1 MTWAINHT
9 VVVTIDGINQSAYV
23 MPDSLYVRQQVGNDA
38 GVASFEIWD
47 NSGNLK
53 PGGWDVVTIA
63 IDSVTVFGGFVTGV
77 EVSAID
83 AQTGTTYTVECKD
96 WSIILDTVTVNKS
109 YGPYPSGGSMVEYS
123 DEDIVANLFT
133 TYMSGEGFDATTNVN
148 AQNLGVRIGFE
159 NVSLRAAL
167 NALAVRA
174 GADWFIDGS
183 KNLWWFNPASPGNAA
198 WAISS
203 DNPDY
208 STTYPPLRGS
218 IKRSVDTLN
227 VCNSVVV
234 VGGYEETRAT
244 ESSFFYTGRTTYTL
258 ANQPIKSVIQ
268 IRANTT
274 GAGPLPA
281 TSASSRLGFAP
292 QDSLIQDGGD
302 AWYLVDL
309 ATGTITIDSSITDE
323 MSNLDV
329 INVDYV
335 YLTQLTTTATSAA
348 SIATYGRT
356 IRRTFYNEELTSPEA
371 LEEYA
376 AQILADNAF
385 GRETISLEVAEYGL
399 LAGKLLTINVGEV
412 DVGGTEDL
420 LIEQTG
426 DRLLTEAS
434 ANIITDE
441 SEVSR
446 TFLIQQVEYRPT
458 VTAAGTFL
466 MVCAVTAGYYRS
478 TLIEALTRL
487 GQAAGLGG
495 SSGPLP
501 AIRYPGN
508 LGAIASD
515 LGEVVAGRVV
525 LTNGG
530 TAPFDWDSYNAH
542 TGVIAGLD
550 DKSTGTVPYGSFL
563 LLEGGTVRAKIG
575 NLDGLSGP
583 GTITPGGWGLWT
595 SNGYFS
601 GTVAAAVISGITGEI
616 GGWTIESKKLYT
628 SNGTIQIGSAPS
640 QVVNS
645 ANPGVRLDQSGLYGY
660 GTVGNTFALYT
671 DGRPPLISSGTI
683 TGVVYEVTTAAVL
696 RTGTVNPRVQ
706 IDNSG
711 IFAYNAAGTLKFQV
725 DAATGLLTA
734 SDGVFSGSIS
744 ASQITGGTVSG
755 GVISGGTVTGSFITG
770 GTVSGGTV
778 QGAYF
783 RTAGT
788 ELAISDSVG
797 LSFLTGT
804 AGLEN
809 SSVNWK
815 SGGTI
820 VGKMITQRDTSV
832 TANYFHI
839 SAEDT
844 PGYQGRVQLEAYGK
858 SGEGDSVL
866 LVSPGTIKLTAGDGT
881 ADILMYGT
889 NVGVAAH
896 VYPLS
901 NGAYNMGLD
910 GGFRWANVATN
921 QMLAGTVTAGTVVS
935 LSGAGSPCAMAGHW
949 VPSATNTYYLGD
961 STRAWQHLFL
971 HDGTD
976 EWRISINTSGVLTT
990 TKV

>member
-1 MTWAINHT
+1 MTWATNHT
-9 VVVTIDGINQSAYV
+9 VTVTIDSVNQSAYI
-23 MPDSLYVRQQVGNDA
+23 MPDSLYVRQQVGNDT

-63 IDSVTVFGGFVTGV
+63 IDGVTVFGGFVTGV
-77 EVSAID
+77 DVSAID
-83 AQTGTTYTVECKD
+83 TQTGTRYRVECKD
-96 WSIILDTVTVNKS
+96 WSILLDTVTVNTS
-109 YGPYPSGGSMVEYS
+109 YGPYPSGGNMVEYS
-123 DEDIVANLFT
+123 DEDIVANLFS

-208 STTYPPLRGS
+208 AATYPPLRGS

-227 VCNSVVV
+227 VCNSVVLL
-234 VGGYEETRAT
+234 GGYQDTRTT
-244 ESSFFYTGRTTYTL
+244 ESFFYYSNKTTYTI
-258 ANQPIKSVIQ
+258 ANQPIKSVVQ
-268 IRANTT
+268 VRANTT

-292 QDSLIQDGGD
+292 QDSLIEDGGD

-309 ATGTITIDSSITDE
+309 ATGTITVDASIIAQ

-371 LEEYA
+371 LDEYA
-376 AQILADNAF
+376 AQILEENAF
-385 GRETISLEVAEYGL
+385 GRETISLDVAEYGL
-399 LAGKLLTINVGEV
+399 LAGKLLTVNVGEV
-412 DVGGTEDL
+412 DIGGTEDL
-420 LIEQTG
+420 LLEQSG
-426 DRLLTEAS
+426 DRILTEAS

-458 VTAAGTFL
+458 VTAQDTYL
-466 MVCAVTAGYYRS
+466 MICSVSAGYYRS

-501 AIRYPGN
+501 AIRYPGS

-530 TAPFDWDSYNAH
+530 TAPFDWDSHNAH

-550 DKSTGTVPYGSFL
+550 DSGTIPYGSFL

-575 NLDGLSGP
+575 RLTGLSGP

-601 GTVAAAVISGITGEI
+601 GTVAASVISGITGEI
-616 GGWTIESKKLYT
+616 GGWTIEAKKLYT

-660 GTVGNTFALYT
+660 GTIGNTFALYT
-671 DGRPPLISSGTI
+671 DGRPPYISSGTI
-683 TGVVYEVTTAAVL
+683 TGVVYEITTAAVL

-711 IFAYNAAGTLKFQV
+711 IFAYNAAGALKFQV

-734 SDGVFSGSIS
+734 TDGVFSGSVS
-744 ASQITGGTVSG
+744 ASTITGGTV
-755 GVISGGTVTGSFITG
+755 TGAYVTG
-770 GTVSGGTV
+770 GTVSAANGTV
-778 QGAYF
+778 ILSSSGIRIDKA
-783 RTAGT
+783 AGT
-788 ELAISDSVG
+788 ASADSANI
-797 LSFLTGT
+797 L
-804 AGLEN
+804 
-809 SSVNWK
+809 WY
-815 SGGTI
+815 SGGTTLARMFAFPATGI
-820 VGKMITQRDTSV
+820 ADNELWFV
-832 TANYFHI
+832 
-839 SAEDT
+839 AEDSS
-844 PGYQGRVQLEAYGK
+844 GRKART
-858 SGEGDSVL
+858 
-866 LVSPGTIKLTAGDGT
+866 LVKAGSQE
-881 ADILMYGT
+881 IS
-889 NVGVAAH
+889 
-896 VYPLS
+896 LS
-901 NGAYNMGLD
+901 NRDNLIA
-910 GGFRWANVATN
+910 FSAN
-921 QMLAGTVTAGTVVS
+921 GTAGTVVS
-935 LSGAGSPCAMAGHW
+935 SSDLYLYQDLFVVGETQMTGRLSSNQPFQTSGTIHADGVIKTNTKLEGPAINLNGAASLVSGNGVPGTALGVNGDIYFDYTAGSANFFYRKQGGSW
-949 VPSATNTYYLGD
+949 ILLV
-961 STRAWQHLFL
+961 
-971 HDGTD
+971 
-976 EWRISINTSGVLTT
+976 TT
-990 TKV
+990 